1 MGFFKKI
8 GSFVKK
14 GAKQISFKNLV
25 KVGSSFDPTGI
36 VGSLQ
41 SNHEAKKQAQNDARL
56 QSDFEM
62 QTLTRSNPNLGDI
75 LLGAGGGALSGAGQV
90 LAGSTSAGS
99 AGATLVDSTMSVWFQ
114 RNWLKLLGGVL
125 GTVTVVVLFLK
136 VLKPQNSIRKNYRKY

>member
-41 SNHEAKKQAQNDARL
+41 SNHEASK
-56 QSDFEM
+56 
-62 QTLTRSNPNLGDI
+62 
-75 LLGAGGGALSGAGQV
+75 
-90 LAGSTSAGS
+90 
-99 AGATLVDSTMSVWFQ
+99 
-114 RNWLKLLGGVL
+114 
-125 GTVTVVVLFLK
+125 
-136 VLKPQNSIRKNYRKY
+136 